1 MPISKRSDSSV
12 TDRIK
17 VHIIAG
23 PTASGKTARAIAL
36 AREVGGVIINADSMQ
51 VYDALPT
58 LTAQPTDEEQ
68 AQSPHRLFS
77 VLSPEETCSAQIW
90 REMALKEINRAADD
104 GHVPIIAGGTG
115 LYLKALLEGFS
126 PIPDIAPDIR
136 DEGTAL
142 QKELGNPAFH
152 QHLSTLDPVMA
163 GRLNP
168 NDTQRLIRAWEVLK
182 GTGKSLSYW
191 QEQPPTGAPEGL
203 DFEIEIVMP
212 ERPQLYERCNRRFDL
227 MIESGILGEVA
238 ALDEKIKAGHVPEN
252 ASITNALGFKPL
264 RTYLEGET
272 PLDEAT
278 EQSKQDTRNYAKRQM
293 TWIRNQ
299 LARHL

>member
-1 MPISKRSDSSV
+1 M
-12 TDRIK
+12 TDRVK

-36 AREVGGVIINADSMQ
+36 ARETGGVIINADSMQ

-58 LTAQPTDEEQ
+58 LTAQPTAEEQ
-68 AQSPHRLFS
+68 AQAPHRLFS
-77 VLSPEETCSAQIW
+77 VLAPEETCSAQIW
-90 REMALKEINRAADD
+90 REMALQEIHKAARD
-104 GHVPIIAGGTG
+104 GLVPIIAGGTG
-115 LYLKALLEGFS
+115 LYLKALIEGFS
-126 PIPDIAPDIR
+126 PIPEIAPDIR
-136 DEGTAL
+136 EEGTAL

-152 QHLSTLDPVMA
+152 GHLATFDPVMA
-163 GRLNP
+163 ARLNP
-168 NDTQRLIRAWEVLK
+168 NDTQRLIRAWEVHK

-212 ERPQLYERCNRRFDL
+212 ERPQLYERCDRRFDL
-227 MIESGILGEVA
+227 MIEKGILDEVA
-238 ALDEKIKAGHVPEN
+238 ALDEKIKTGHVPEN

-264 RTYLEGET
+264 RAYLEKAI
-272 PLDEAT
+272 PLDEAAA
-278 EQSKQDTRNYAKRQM
+278 QSKQDTRNYAKRQM

-299 LARHL
+299 LSRHL